1 MNVLFLAL
9 GGSRRHVIVAEAEH
23 VLAAG
28 GAATVLVGDP
38 ARWRNDPLPEGAD
51 MVEWRRLVRGHR
63 PAVMRLLL
71 DRVPLFLIRACL
83 RGPLTGYG
91 ARLQAFHRRRVSR
104 PIHHRLLRFY
114 QRDPA
119 RVRSRVAR
127 RELLGGRSIDIV
139 VVGDA
144 ESAVTASELRDV
156 VLGSGARLAY
166 TAAHAGPADA
176 QARPVAGLLGG
187 GKP

>member
-38 ARWRNDPLPEGAD
+38 ARWRNDPLPEDAE

-63 PAVMRLLL
+63 PAVMRLLV
-71 DRVPLFLIRACL
+71 DRVPLFLMRVCL
-83 RGPLTGYG
+83 RGPVEGVG
-91 ARLQAFHRRRVSR
+91 ARMQSFHRRRVAR
-104 PIHHRLLRFY
+104 PIHHRLLGFY
-114 QRDPA
+114 QRDPV
-119 RVRSRVAR
+119 RVRERVAHR
-127 RELLGGRSIDIV
+127 DLLVRRSIDLV

-144 ESAVTASELRDV
+144 ESAVTASELRDLV
-156 VLGSGARLAY
+156 VGSGARLAY
-166 TAAHAGPADA
+166 TAAHAGPVSTAA
-176 QARPVAGLLGG
+176 GAGTVVGRPER
-187 GKP
+187 